1 MIFLGSTMNDKF
13 LKKLGRNISDRR
25 KANQLTQLSLSHATG
40 VDTSYISRLER
51 GIANAS
57 VDSLLKIATALN
69 CTVKDLIPD
78 SNNPI
83 D

>member
-1 MIFLGSTMNDKF
+1 MNEIFF
-13 LKKLGRNISDRR
+13 KKLGKNISDRR
-25 KANQLTQLSLSHATG
+25 KANNLTQLSLSHVTG

-51 GIANAS
+51 GKANATI
-57 VDSLLKIATALN
+57 DSLLKIATALN
-69 CTVKDLIPD
+69 CSVKDLIPD

>member
-1 MIFLGSTMNDKF
+1 MNDKF
-13 LKKLGRNISDRR
+13 FKTLGRNICDKR
-25 KANQLTQLSLSHATG
+25 KANKLTQLSLSHETG
-40 VDTSYISRLER
+40 VDPSYISRLER

-57 VDSLLKIATALN
+57 LDSLLKIATALN

>member
-1 MIFLGSTMNDKF
+1 MNDKF
-13 LKKLGRNISDRR
+13 FKTLGRNICDKR
-25 KANQLTQLSLSHATG
+25 KSNKLTQLSLSHETG
-40 VDTSYISRLER
+40 VDPSYISRLER

-57 VDSLLKIATALN
+57 LDSLLKIAKALN
-69 CTVKDLIPD
+69 CSVKDLIPD